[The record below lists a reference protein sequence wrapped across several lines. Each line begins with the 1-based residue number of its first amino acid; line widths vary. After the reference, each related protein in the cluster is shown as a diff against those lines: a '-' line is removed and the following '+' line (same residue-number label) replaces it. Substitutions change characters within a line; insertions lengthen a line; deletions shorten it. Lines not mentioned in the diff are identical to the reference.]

1 MSAVFSVP
9 TLTNGMVP
17 SFRVGSQCSMSGA
30 LTAVDV
36 QGLAGDERG
45 TFEIED
51 PVDDIADLA
60 GPTDGVQ
67 RSARLVGLG
76 AVRRRLDDAQR
87 DGVGSD
93 SPRRILDRQRA
104 GDRGKSALCQCGERG
119 GRLAVGVVDQAGAE
133 IDDVPSPWRSM
144 ARTAR
149 WVMWKKPARFTA
161 VTAAKSSG
169 VYSSNRL
176 AMKRPALL
184 MRLSMR
190 PKRWVAASTT
200 RCAVSAWVMS
210 PGTVRKPGS
219 SLELIERDVPTT
231 A

>member
-1 MSAVFSVP
+1 MSAVFSIP

-17 SFRVGSQCSMSGA
+17 SFRVGSMSGA
-30 LTAVDV
+30 LTASMCRVSPV
-36 QGLAGDERG
+36 TNEAR
-45 TFEIED
+45 FEIED

-104 GDRGKSALCQCGERG
+104 GDGGKSALCQCGERG

-133 IDDVPSPWRSM
+133 IDDVPV
-144 ARTAR
+144 ALEEHGA
-149 WVMWKKPARFTA
+149 
-161 VTAAKSSG
+161 
-169 VYSSNRL
+169 NR
-176 AMKRPALL
+176 AL
-184 MRLSMR
+184 
-190 PKRWVAASTT
+190 
-200 RCAVSAWVMS
+200 
-210 PGTVRKPGS
+210 G
-219 SLELIERDVPTT
+219 DVEE
-231 A
+231 